1 MLYVWQRRL
10 ASRPHASV
18 CSMFPYRKYHQHH
31 ICYHQTK
38 EAMSHIANITNTTK
52 SGNASLRKFCCH
64 QMVKAKFHIK
74 KATNPIAISSKIT
87 AVFPRHASSNINAS
101 ISTASIAEG
110 YQLFEPQQV
119 SPQKNDSSLNM

>member
-64 QMVKAKFHIK
+64 QMVKAKFHIE

-87 AVFPRHASSNINAS
+87 AVFPRHASSNINTINTNHQHSFYCQRLLTNRFLPKKTIPA
-101 ISTASIAEG
+101 
-110 YQLFEPQQV
+110 
-119 SPQKNDSSLNM
+119 